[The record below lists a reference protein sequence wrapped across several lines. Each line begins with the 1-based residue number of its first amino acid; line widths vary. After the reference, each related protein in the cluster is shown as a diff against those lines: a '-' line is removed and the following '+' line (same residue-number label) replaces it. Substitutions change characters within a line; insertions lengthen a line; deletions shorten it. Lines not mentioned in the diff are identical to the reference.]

1 MHLSQYPNSD
11 HSRKKILPI
20 LITIMFFLITSYM
33 AAFHHNYWILDHDG
47 QIYLDVGKQILS
59 GNGENVKLHNALV
72 GGPVF
77 YAFVDQFF
85 NNGFGVMKAIAVLSA
100 TGSVFFSYYIINN
113 LFNRK
118 VALIGQL
125 FFAFNPWLGFFS
137 FQAENELLPILFIS
151 ISLYLI
157 TKKELKSLDI
167 ILIGFFL
174 GLATS
179 IRLQALIVLL
189 TAFLYTLFYFKQP
202 RKISYHFVLLSLAFL
217 ITLSPVILYNYTTHE
232 SPFDTNAAWSMQFH
246 NKYQYPEW
254 SEKMHEINFYNGSTM
269 DAIFVDFDL
278 FLKNYSY
285 NLFSEMPNRLL
296 NFNYDNIN
304 SSILNAIPIL
314 GFVPIAVG
322 FVYLFKIKPNKNNLI
337 LSSSSC
343 IFTTFLVIIF
353 GDIFIHFF
361 AIIAAPLFL
370 LGVYNIKNVQTNV
383 LPLLF
388 LPIFFLLMMS
398 VLLIR
403 AGEHFFVIWFS
414 MSMFAGLFF
423 GHIFPEIFKKFQN
436 KKSKSNQKIL
446 SYSITLIIGFALL
459 SNFGYSYMLYNSTHS
474 DQPFSGIENEFAS
487 LFAERKYEEVGKEI
501 KLIGDLLST
510 EPNIENSYIMVP
522 HHHYHYYV
530 GSNTVLGLM
539 SEGPSDDTIE
549 NYITRK
555 NWNDIEVFHSNMLSH
570 PIDRQNIFHPKP
582 NYIIYEFDPPSER
595 YQHDYL
601 QTLKDPQNSEI
612 PESFENIYY
621 SDKTGIIFVVYKIN
635 HDDSGV

>member
-254 SEKMHEINFYNGSTM
+254 SEKMHEITYRNLNR
-269 DAIFVDFDL
+269 
-278 FLKNYSY
+278 SY
-285 NLFSEMPNRLL
+285 HVIYCS
-296 NFNYDNIN
+296 NIEPDRKW
-304 SSILNAIPIL
+304 SFPKGKYKKTILNSKPIKL
-314 GFVPIAVG
+314 GGTYTYLWSNGDFKNRQPIK
-322 FVYLFKIKPNKNNLI
+322 FRNLY
-337 LSSSSC
+337 C
-343 IFTTFLVIIF
+343 E
-353 GDIFIHFF
+353 
-361 AIIAAPLFL
+361 
-370 LGVYNIKNVQTNV
+370 KK
-383 LPLLF
+383 
-388 LPIFFLLMMS
+388 
-398 VLLIR
+398 LIY
-403 AGEHFFVIWFS
+403 F
-414 MSMFAGLFF
+414 
-423 GHIFPEIFKKFQN
+423 N
-436 KKSKSNQKIL
+436 KKKI
-446 SYSITLIIGFALL
+446 G
-459 SNFGYSYMLYNSTHS
+459 
-474 DQPFSGIENEFAS
+474 
-487 LFAERKYEEVGKEI
+487 
-501 KLIGDLLST
+501 
-510 EPNIENSYIMVP
+510 
-522 HHHYHYYV
+522 
-530 GSNTVLGLM
+530 
-539 SEGPSDDTIE
+539 
-549 NYITRK
+549 
-555 NWNDIEVFHSNMLSH
+555 
-570 PIDRQNIFHPKP
+570 
-582 NYIIYEFDPPSER
+582 
-595 YQHDYL
+595 
-601 QTLKDPQNSEI
+601 
-612 PESFENIYY
+612 
-621 SDKTGIIFVVYKIN
+621 
-635 HDDSGV
+635 